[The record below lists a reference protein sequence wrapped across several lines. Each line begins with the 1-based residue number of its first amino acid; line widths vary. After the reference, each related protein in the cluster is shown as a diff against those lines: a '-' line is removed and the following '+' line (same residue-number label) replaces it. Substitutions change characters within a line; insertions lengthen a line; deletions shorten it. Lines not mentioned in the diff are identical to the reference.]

1 MTDRRTYRFGE
12 IGMEAFVSD
21 LSKVCYLL
29 MPGGLREEVAQWAAA
44 AADGY
49 SRTIIIVNGIDWND
63 DLTPWPA
70 PGVFRKAKPFGG
82 KADSF
87 LEILL
92 NEYVPVVEAD
102 LASRGLGE
110 VHGRT
115 LAGISL
121 SGLFAIWAAHRTG
134 AFTDI
139 VSISGSLW
147 YDGFAG
153 WVSDSHIDP
162 GVKSVY
168 ISLGD
173 REKNSKDPR
182 MKTVEECT
190 ELIARHLS
198 DGEGAPSVTY
208 VLEPGVTHFSPVI
221 PRLQAALDQLMARE
235 ILESEIEG

>member
-1 MTDRRTYRFGE
+1 MASRKTYRFGE
-12 IGMEAFVSD
+12 IGMEAFVSG
-21 LSKVCYLL
+21 LSQVCYLL
-29 MPGGLREEVAQWAAA
+29 MPGGLREEVEEWAEA

-49 SRTIIIVNGIDWND
+49 SCTIVIVNGIDWND

-82 KADSF
+82 KADCF
-87 LEILL
+87 LEALV
-92 NEYVPVVEAD
+92 NEYVPALEVD

-121 SGLFAIWAAHRTG
+121 SGLFAIWAAHSTG

-147 YDGFAG
+147 YDSFAG
-153 WVSDSHIDP
+153 WVEATHPDP

-190 ELIARHLS
+190 GRIAGHLS
-198 DGEGAPSVTY
+198 AGESAPSVTY
-208 VLEPGVTHFSPVI
+208 LLEAGVTHFSPVV
-221 PRLQAALDQLMARE
+221 PRLQAALGQLMGRE
-235 ILESEIEG
+235 TPGSGIEQ